1 MREPC
6 HMALRVTTR
15 EARLWYM
22 RVEQKRR
29 IPLAVT
35 IVADTYN
42 WVQVGLE
49 MHAGE
54 DGFSRT

>member
-1 MREPC
+1 
-6 HMALRVTTR
+6 MALRVTTR